1 MYDMLSYVMLYYSI
15 TSEALGRCWLPCW
28 PPRCCWPPRSC
39 GLRRPPRPIG
49 LLRRPPCPSRAPGL
63 PMPDRLAKPD
73 RLTRRKKLGAQRYSG
88 RCMPT
93 WPAVPAP
100 CTTRPAAAGTLTR
113 PARPPACRP
122 LAGQQGAFCP
132 PDRRPDRESWTGRHL
147 QAAGPQAHWYACRE
161 SLDPGRGDF
170 CAVWMCGLVALLL
183 AWQAWAPACMTG
195 LEKHASSA
203 PSNENGEGYL
213 HRLLRD
219 VGHRL

>member
-113 PARPPACRP
+113 PARPPPRLPPTRWPAGRLLPARPSARPRKLDRPPPSSCRP
-122 LAGQQGAFCP
+122 TSP
-132 PDRRPDRESWTGRHL
+132 
-147 QAAGPQAHWYACRE
+147 
-161 SLDPGRGDF
+161 
-170 CAVWMCGLVALLL
+170 LVCLSGK
-183 AWQAWAPACMTG
+183 P
-195 LEKHASSA
+195 
-203 PSNENGEGYL
+203 
-213 HRLLRD
+213 
-219 VGHRL
+219 